1 MSSRDSE
8 LSSSN
13 ASSSSTESLSLTKSI
28 FIDDSFDEE
37 ADSFVIE
44 TGTVQERLF
53 AKCQESARKDVE
65 RAFGVLQSRW
75 HIVKGPARMWSATDL
90 GKIMK
95 TCIILHNMIIESEV
109 AEGINPE
116 NWRPESD
123 EAVEDVTPEHD
134 FTYLMSKINGRMKE
148 IQDKRVHK
156 DLKRDL
162 INHLWEL
169 YGDQGED

>member
-1 MSSRDSE
+1 MKE
-8 LSSSN
+8 
-13 ASSSSTESLSLTKSI
+13 K
-28 FIDDSFDEE
+28 
-37 ADSFVIE
+37 
-44 TGTVQERLF
+44 LF

-75 HIVKGPARMWSATDL
+75 HVVKGPAHMWSATDL
-90 GKIMK
+90 WKIMK

-109 AEGINPE
+109 AQGINLE
-116 NWRPESD
+116 DWKPESG
-123 EAVEDVTPEHD
+123 EAVENVTIEHD
-134 FTYLMSKINGRMKE
+134 FTYLMSRINGRMKE

-169 YGDQGED
+169 YGGQNED